1 MVRNI
6 HVVHFQSTPT
16 GCVQC
21 CVLFV
26 TWELSTVYQTSQIHS
41 RAVTDN
47 TVNEYAVASAS
58 NNNNNNNDNNN
69 DTTIYKAP

>member
-1 MVRNI
+1 M
-6 HVVHFQSTPT
+6 
-16 GCVQC
+16 
-21 CVLFV
+21 LFV

-69 DTTIYKAP
+69 DTTIYKVP